1 MMYEYLEDF
10 FAGGMHQDWDL
21 DGDGLEDIFRKRH
34 SKSLDK
40 SRIILQEI
48 EMMLSSDLSEEEI
61 DHLVTIEWRSG
72 YEPDEDTE
80 TWRGVLRDMIGYI
93 HDMHPELADEAGK
106 EKK

>member
-1 MMYEYLEDF
+1 MMYEYLRKF

-21 DGDGLEDIFRKRH
+21 DGDSLEEIFRKRH
-34 SKSLDK
+34 VNALDE
-40 SRIILQEI
+40 SRRILHEI

-61 DHLVTIEWRSG
+61 DHLVTIQWSSG

-93 HDMHPELADEAGK
+93 HDMHPELADGERREK
-106 EKK
+106 E